1 MPKMKNILPHMRNNK
16 VRVNG
21 NSYKLNNE
29 GEAFIED
36 EIAIGILLQDS
47 AWRKVID
54 RIPIKSPLED
64 GIDYSKMHKDELIAL
79 LNYKNIEFD
88 PKAKKAELIQLVQQL
103 PLGE

>member
-1 MPKMKNILPHMRNNK
+1 MSKMKNILPHMRNNK

-21 NSYKLNNE
+21 NSYQLNNE
-29 GEAFIED
+29 GETFIED

-54 RIPIKSPLED
+54 RIPIKVPLE
-64 GIDYSKMHKDELIAL
+64 GTIDYSKMHKDEIIAL

-88 PKAKKAELIQLVQQL
+88 PKAKKDELIRLVQQL